1 MKMLIR
7 TFAFCGV
14 PKRIF
19 FLTKKEKMVFFF
31 AVFIKFCNY
40 AAQMVIPVFP
50 QGDDGKRRNPVEDRG
65 SGMTRSGGAGFG
77 GGSRGGGMSDRGS
90 SRSGRR

>member
-19 FLTKKEKMVFFF
+19 FLTKKEKMAFFF
-31 AVFIKFCNY
+31 AVFIKFRNF

-50 QGDDGKRRNPVEDRG
+50 QGDDG
-65 SGMTRSGGAGFG
+65 
-77 GGSRGGGMSDRGS
+77 
-90 SRSGRR
+90 